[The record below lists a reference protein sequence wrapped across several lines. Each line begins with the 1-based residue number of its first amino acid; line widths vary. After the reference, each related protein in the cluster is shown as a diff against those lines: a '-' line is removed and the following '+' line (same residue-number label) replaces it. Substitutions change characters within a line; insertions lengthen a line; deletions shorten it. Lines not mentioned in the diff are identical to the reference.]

1 MDGVR
6 GFVHACDMGSSKKPK
21 MPDPPPPPPP
31 PITVTGA
38 DMAQEN
44 AAAKKREK
52 NRFDFKDTIIAPGR
66 RLGSTMPEG
75 TKRTLG

>member
-1 MDGVR
+1 MLR
-6 GFVHACDMGSSKKPK
+6 DMGSSKKPK

-44 AAAKKREK
+44 AAARKREK
-52 NRFDFKDTIIAPGR
+52 SRFDFKDTILREGG
-66 RLGSTMPEG
+66 RLGSSSLPPG
-75 TKRTLG
+75 TKNTLG

>member
-1 MDGVR
+1 MGFR
-6 GFVHACDMGSSKKPK
+6 GSCMLRDMGSSKKPK

-52 NRFDFKDTIIAPGR
+52 NRFDFKDTILRSGG

>member
-1 MDGVR
+1 MLR
-6 GFVHACDMGSSKKPK
+6 DMGSSKKPK

-52 NRFDFKDTIIAPGR
+52 SRFDFSKTILRSGSG
-66 RLGSTMPEG
+66 LGSATLPSG
-75 TKRTLG
+75 TKNTLG

>member
-1 MDGVR
+1 MLCG
-6 GFVHACDMGSSKKPK
+6 MGSSKKPK

-31 PITVTGA
+31 PISVTGA

-52 NRFDFKDTIIAPGR
+52 NRFDFSKTILRSGG
-66 RLGSTMPEG
+66 LGAASLTEG
-75 TKRTLG
+75 TKKTLG